1 MHQPT
6 VIVDS
11 GASIMPTETEKMYR
25 QLMEEHGILLRQNEY
40 LKAIIRQLSSD
51 LQMAEDEC
59 KALTKQ
65 FEDSLT

>member
-1 MHQPT
+1 
-6 VIVDS
+6 
-11 GASIMPTETEKMYR
+11 MPTETEKMYR

-59 KALTKQ
+59 KALMGQ
-65 FEDSLT
+65 VNAIHS